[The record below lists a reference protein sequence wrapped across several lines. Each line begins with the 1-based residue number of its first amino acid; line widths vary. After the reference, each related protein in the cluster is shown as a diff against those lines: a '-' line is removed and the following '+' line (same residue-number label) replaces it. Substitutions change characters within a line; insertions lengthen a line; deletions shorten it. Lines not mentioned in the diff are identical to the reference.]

1 MENKVKQNK
10 KRRLEGD
17 VVSDSMNKTRV
28 VEIVRFKQHPIYLK
42 FFKVSTKFK
51 AHDEKNEFV
60 KGDRVIIEET
70 RPISKDKKW
79 KIVEKIGHNEI
90 VIKESETLEKIKEE
104 TKE

>member
-17 VVSDSMNKTRV
+17 VVSDLMNKTRV
-28 VEIVRFKQHPIYLK
+28 VEIVRFKEHPIYHK

-51 AHDEKNEFV
+51 AHDEKNQFI

-70 RPISKDKKW
+70 WPISKDKKW
-79 KIVEKIGHNEI
+79 KIVEKIGHNE
-90 VIKESETLEKIKEE
+90 VLVKESEKLEKVEGK